1 MSAARSRGT
10 SQPADAPILPV
21 AQQRPGSVRAQ
32 LALLAVA
39 VTFVASVLLGV
50 WASLRYGLVG

>member
-1 MSAARSRGT
+1 MSAARSRAT
-10 SQPADAPILPV
+10 DQSADASILPG
-21 AQQRPGSVRAQ
+21 QQRPGSARAQ

-39 VTFVASVLLGV
+39 VIFVASVLLGV

>member
-1 MSAARSRGT
+1 MSSARRAMGRS
-10 SQPADAPILPV
+10 PEAPTLPV
-21 AQQRPGSVRAQ
+21 AQQRPGGARAQ

-39 VTFVASVLLGV
+39 VIFVASVLLGV